1 MSGQLTTHQLT
12 CPDAFGGG
20 LKTNLYIMRLVSCR
34 SRLGSAKRATAGIC
48 VLAPLEIFAKARKK
62 VIGVLF
68 LTGLTLCA
76 SCVLEVSSQPAGES
90 PHTIATDKIGTVF
103 FTGNGLGELEPCG
116 CSGGQLGGLD
126 RRAAVFNRVP
136 RDKRLIIDTGSLVKS
151 DSEQDLI
158 KFNIILQALKLLD
171 YDLVSL
177 SEKDIEIGK
186 NVGLLD
192 GIGSI
197 FNIISAHRSSEM
209 NVPAKFTKSLSFKDN
224 RVVITIAAFDAKS
237 GPLEQIGQLFT
248 SGSEVSPA
256 PVRRE
261 SNLDTF
267 GINILILNHCDDA
280 IIDFIAKNIPL
291 VDCIVCPAESDEPML
306 VGEVNKRPLVFSV
319 GRFGRYVC
327 GLQIT
332 EDRGQK
338 TEDRGQIT
346 EAARGKG
353 KLKLSFFTIP
363 VEENL
368 EQEASLVQLYKA
380 YQQIV
385 RERNLLEKY
394 PRFTLPDGLEYAG
407 SESCKACHEYEY
419 GKWSRNAHA
428 HAYATLERV
437 GSQFDPECVICHVV
451 GMDYESG
458 FISEQKT
465 GHLKN
470 VGCENCHGPGSEH
483 IKTGGIVGFTGPK
496 SACIDCHTP
505 EHSGDYAGNEG
516 AFLEKIVHWRE
527 PRPSGSVK

>member
-1 MSGQLTTHQLT
+1 MSSQLTAHQLT
-12 CPDAFGGG
+12 YPDAFGGG
-20 LKTNLYIMRLVSCR
+20 LKPNLYIMRLVSCL

-48 VLAPLEIFAKARKK
+48 VLAPLEIFAKAKKK

-76 SCVLEVSSQPAGES
+76 SCVLEVSSEPAGES
-90 PHTIATDKIGTVF
+90 LHKTDPDKIGTVF
-103 FTGNGLGELEPCG
+103 FTGNGLGELKPCG

-136 RDKRLIIDTGSLVKS
+136 RDRRLIVDTGSLVKS
-151 DSEQDLI
+151 DSDQDLI

-177 SEKDIEIGK
+177 SEEDIEIGK
-186 NVGLLD
+186 SVGLLD

-197 FNIISAHRSSEM
+197 FNIISPHRSSAM
-209 NVPAKFTKSLSFKDN
+209 NVPAKFTKSLLLEGGT
-224 RVVITIAAFDAKS
+224 VVITIAAFDAKS

-280 IIDFIAKNIPL
+280 IIDSIAKRMPL
-291 VDCIVCPAESDEPML
+291 VDCIVCPAESDEPM
-306 VGEVNKRPLVFSV
+306 VVSEANKRPLVFSV

-327 GLQIT
+327 GL
-332 EDRGQK
+332 R
-338 TEDRGQIT
+338 IT
-346 EAARGKG
+346 EAARGKD
-353 KLKLSFFTIP
+353 KPNLSFFAIP
-363 VEENL
+363 VEEDL

-419 GKWSRNAHA
+419 GKWSRNVHA
-428 HAYATLERV
+428 HAYAILERE

-483 IKTGGIVGFTGPK
+483 IKTGGIVGFTDTK

-527 PRPSGSVK
+527 PKPSGSVK

>member
-1 MSGQLTTHQLT
+1 
-12 CPDAFGGG
+12 
-20 LKTNLYIMRLVSCR
+20 MRLVSCL

-76 SCVLEVSSQPAGES
+76 SCVLEVSSEPAGQS
-90 PHTIATDKIGTVF
+90 THTTEPDKIGTVF
-103 FTGNGLGELEPCG
+103 FTGNVLGELKPCG

-126 RRAAVFNRVP
+126 RRAVVFNRVP
-136 RDKRLIIDTGSLVKS
+136 RDKRVIVDTGSLVKS
-151 DSEQDLI
+151 DREQDLI
-158 KFNIILQALKLLD
+158 KFNIMLQALKLLD

-186 NVGLLD
+186 NFGLLD
-192 GIGSI
+192 STDSI
-197 FNIISAHRSSEM
+197 FNIISAHRSSAM

-224 RVVITIAAFDAKS
+224 RVVITIAACDAKS

-267 GINILILNHCDDA
+267 GINILILNHCDNA

-291 VDCIVCPAESDEPML
+291 VDCIVCPSESDEPML

-319 GRFGRYVC
+319 GRFGRYIC
-327 GLQIT
+327 GLQI
-332 EDRGQK
+332 E
-338 TEDRGQIT
+338 
-346 EAARGKG
+346 EAARGKDKP
-353 KLKLSFFTIP
+353 KLRFFTIK
-363 VEENL
+363 VSEDL
-368 EQEASLVQLYKA
+368 EQEASLVQLYKD
-380 YQQIV
+380 YQQLV
-385 RERNLLEKY
+385 REGNLLEEY
-394 PRFTLPDGLEYAG
+394 PRFILPDGLEYTG
-407 SESCKACHEYEY
+407 SQSCKACHGYEY
-419 GKWSRNAHA
+419 GKWSRNVHA

-451 GMDYESG
+451 GMKYESG
-458 FISEQKT
+458 FVSEQKT
-465 GHLKN
+465 GHMKN

-483 IKTGGIVGFTGPK
+483 IKTGGIVGFTELK

-505 EHSGDYAGNEG
+505 ENSGDYAGNENS
-516 AFLEKIVHWRE
+516 FLRKIVHWRE
-527 PRPSGSVK
+527 PKPLSSVK

>member
-1 MSGQLTTHQLT
+1 
-12 CPDAFGGG
+12 
-20 LKTNLYIMRLVSCR
+20 
-34 SRLGSAKRATAGIC
+34 
-48 VLAPLEIFAKARKK
+48 
-62 VIGVLF
+62 
-68 LTGLTLCA
+68 
-76 SCVLEVSSQPAGES
+76 
-90 PHTIATDKIGTVF
+90 
-103 FTGNGLGELEPCG
+103 
-116 CSGGQLGGLD
+116 
-126 RRAAVFNRVP
+126 
-136 RDKRLIIDTGSLVKS
+136 
-151 DSEQDLI
+151 
-158 KFNIILQALKLLD
+158 LKLLD

-192 GIGSI
+192 STASI
-197 FNIISAHRSSEM
+197 LNIISAHRSSEM
-209 NVPAKFTKSLSFKDN
+209 NVPAKFTKSLSFKGN

-256 PVRRE
+256 PVRRG

-267 GINILILNHCDDA
+267 GINILILNHCDADTHASYRRDA

-291 VDCIVCPAESDEPML
+291 VDCIVCPSESDQPML
-306 VGEVNKRPLVFSV
+306 VSEANKRPLVFSV

-332 EDRGQK
+332 E
-338 TEDRGQIT
+338 
-346 EAARGKG
+346 AAGDKD
-353 KLKLSFFTIP
+353 KLKLDFLSIP

-419 GKWSRNAHA
+419 GKWGRNAHA
-428 HAYATLERV
+428 HAYATLERE
-437 GSQFDPECVICHVV
+437 GAQFDPECAICHVV

-483 IKTGGIVGFTGPK
+483 IKTGGIVEFTKPK